1 MRKKKRRFSKYLNE
15 KRLLVLPLFILFL
28 FFFANSLT
36 TSPQVVVSLE
46 TDKEEYESAD
56 IMQAN
61 IQITS
66 EEYLGEAFLRLHGI
80 ANRFGVEY
88 LDEYRLVELIPGTV
102 QINISER
109 LPVCSACSGLSAGT
123 HVISADIVLGNVAIG
138 STNENIE
145 IH

>member
-1 MRKKKRRFSKYLNE
+1 MRKKKRRISKYLSE
-15 KRLLVLPLFILFL
+15 KRLLILPLFILFL

-46 TDKEEYESAD
+46 TDKEEYQSAD
-56 IMQAN
+56 IMQAY
-61 IQITS
+61 IEIAS

-80 ANRFGVEY
+80 ANRVGVEY
-88 LDEYRLVELIPGTV
+88 LDEYRLVELTPGTV
-102 QINISER
+102 QVIISER

-123 HVISADIVLGNVAIG
+123 HVIYAEIISDNVAIG
-138 STNENIE
+138 SATKSIQ